1 MQKSLKIFL
10 YCHLLFVICYFLS
23 GCASI
28 PNTGGLPVYSFNGTS
43 YVPLDKLCQQSGISW
58 DYDTLTRTVTLTK
71 GVHKIELM
79 TGETLVLVDGSLQ
92 HLKHSVDFYQGEVVV
107 PYKFKEQVL
116 DPLFPVT
123 AVEKAVVIPLK
134 IKKVVIDSGHGGY
147 DPGTTG
153 KSGIR
158 EKYVNL
164 DIAKRLEKLLRNAGI
179 EVVLTRSSDKF
190 ISLQQR
196 VDIANN
202 SGADIFI
209 SVHSNANR
217 VRSLKGFEAYY
228 ISFGTDDIGRAV
240 SAAKHADLNIE
251 RSYFYRETPEL
262 KVTLWDLIYSGNR
275 AESVRIAEDICR
287 AADRQLETKILG
299 VKGAG
304 YYVLKGCHM
313 PAVLIEVGF
322 LSNDKEEHLLKNT
335 YYRQEI
341 AEAIAQGIINYSR
354 EITAAEAT
362 N

>member
-10 YCHLLFVICYFLS
+10 YCHLLFVICHFLS
-23 GCASI
+23 GCATV
-28 PNTGGLPVYSFNGTS
+28 PNTGGLPVYNLNGAS
-43 YVPLDKLCQQSGISW
+43 YLPLANLCQQSGINW
-58 DYDTLTRTVTLTK
+58 DYDTITRTVTLTK
-71 GVHKIELM
+71 GAHKIELM
-79 TGETLVLVDGSLQ
+79 AGETLVLVDGSAQ
-92 HLKHSVDFYQGEVVV
+92 HLKHRVDFYEGAIVV

-116 DPLFPVT
+116 DSLFPG
-123 AVEKAVVIPLK
+123 AAAEKAGAIPLK

-147 DPGTTG
+147 DPGTIG
-153 KSGIR
+153 RSGIK

-164 DIAKRLEKLLRNAGI
+164 DIAKRLEKLLRNAGVK
-179 EVVLTRSSDKF
+179 VVLTRSSDKF

-209 SVHSNANR
+209 SVHGNANR

-228 ISFGTDDIGRAV
+228 ISFGTNDISRAV
-240 SAAKHADLNIE
+240 STAKNADLNIE
-251 RSYFYRETPEL
+251 RSCFYRETPEL
-262 KVTLWDLIYSGNR
+262 KATLWDLIYGSNR
-275 AESVRIAEDICR
+275 AESVRLAEDICR
-287 AADRQLETKILG
+287 AADRQLEAKILG

-322 LSNDKEEHLLKNT
+322 LSNDKEEQLLKNT
-335 YYRQEI
+335 YYRQQI
-341 AEAIAQGIINYSR
+341 AEAVAQGIINYAR
-354 EITAAEAT
+354 ELTIAEAE

>member
-1 MQKSLKIFL
+1 MQKPLKFIFR
-10 YCHLLFVICYFLS
+10 CSLLFVIFYFLS
-23 GCASI
+23 GCATA
-28 PNTGGLPVYSFNGTS
+28 PNTGGLPVYSLNGTS
-43 YVPLDKLCQQSGISW
+43 YLPLAKLCQQSGISW

-79 TGETLVLVDGSLQ
+79 AGETLVLVDGSPQ
-92 HLKHSVDFYQGEVVV
+92 HLKQRVDFYQGEVVV

-116 DPLFPVT
+116 DPLFPG
-123 AVEKAVVIPLK
+123 AAAEKAGAIPLK

-147 DPGTTG
+147 DPGTIG
-153 KSGIR
+153 KSGIK

-164 DIAKRLEKLLRNAGI
+164 DIAKRLEKLLRNAGVK
-179 EVVLTRSSDKF
+179 VVMTRSSDKF

-217 VRSLKGFEAYY
+217 VRSLRGFEAYY
-228 ISFGTDDIGRAV
+228 ISFGTDDISRAL
-240 SAAKHADLNIE
+240 SAAKNADLNIE
-251 RSYFYRETPEL
+251 RSCFYRETTEL
-262 KVTLWDLIYSGNR
+262 KATLWDLIYSSNR

-287 AADRQLETKILG
+287 AADRQLEAKILG

-322 LSNDKEEHLLKNT
+322 LSNDTEEHLLKNT
-335 YYRQEI
+335 YYRQQI
-341 AEAIAQGIINYSR
+341 AEAVAQGVINYSR
-354 EITAAEAT
+354 EITIAEAA